1 MKTLFLIRHAKSS
14 WSDSELKDD
23 ERPLNERGN
32 RDAPIIAR
40 RMAESW
46 PAPDKIICSHALRAR
61 ETASIMNSSWWNE
74 QTIEI
79 DERLYHG
86 GASSSLEIIARVS
99 TEVKSLALVFH
110 NPTVTHLSNVLAQ
123 LSIPNV
129 PTCGIVVLRPKIEK
143 WDELE
148 PGTCEPLDFE
158 YPKKVRSPS

>member
-1 MKTLFLIRHAKSS
+1 
-14 WSDSELKDD
+14 
-23 ERPLNERGN
+23 
-32 RDAPIIAR
+32 
-40 RMAESW
+40 
-46 PAPDKIICSHALRAR
+46 
-61 ETASIMNSSWWNE
+61 MNSSWWNE